1 MTRWGK
7 VGLSLCA
14 CAMGFGLASQADSA
28 LMTFDVTPAFAPKG
42 PESPKWSNYVL
53 NAIAGVQS
61 KTNIGNRET
70 SASAYEVIDRRIRPE
85 EIIYTPFHSWRATA
99 NPNPEFTVPFL
110 GEFGN
115 RFHFGLHLVG
125 SADRQFALNDINW
138 QLESD
143 DVGGYFNQSGSLA
156 GATYSATRV
165 GIDWGPDGMR
175 GGGDDGI
182 LSGGQPG
189 TDLVNEFIY
198 VGIGDGFYSSEPTA
212 MTDQDDINI
221 TLADIYDGCADPN
234 GCLVEVTG
242 TYSLPGSEVGGRI
255 ESSGSF
261 IIEIPEP
268 SSAFLALIG
277 LICLNAVRRPCS

>member
-7 VGLSLCA
+7 LGLLLCA
-14 CAMGFGLASQADSA
+14 CAVTLSLASQADAA

-42 PESPKWSNYVL
+42 PESPNWSNYVL

-61 KTNIGNRET
+61 KTNIGNRDT
-70 SASAYEVIDRRIRPE
+70 SAAAYEVIDRRIRPE

-99 NPNPEFTVPFL
+99 DPNPEFTVPFL

-115 RFHFGLHLVG
+115 RFHFGLHIVG
-125 SADRQFALNDINW
+125 SSDRQFALSDIDW
-138 QLESD
+138 RLESD

-156 GATYSATRV
+156 GAAYSATRV
-165 GIDWGPDGMR
+165 GIDWGPDGVR
-175 GGGDDGI
+175 GGGDDVI

-212 MTDQDDINI
+212 LTDQDDINI
-221 TLADIYDGCADPN
+221 TLADIYDGCADPK
-234 GCLVEVTG
+234 GCLVEVTA
-242 TYSLPGSEVGGRI
+242 TYSLPGEDGGRRI
-255 ESSGSF
+255 DSSGSF

-268 SSAFLALIG
+268 SSAILVIIG
-277 LICLNAVRRPCS
+277 LVGLGGVRRHWR